1 MDREKVQNLLEI
13 LRDRGIIDDY
23 KTSGEDHFGFSC
35 IFPSRHES
43 GEDTS
48 PSMTISCDAEGP
60 SFLKCHACRYVGP
73 LLDGLNA
80 ANMEHHGVLADV
92 MEWLRGNETAPSV
105 KLARVKTGKKYSIK
119 DYTAEL
125 EKFRSEPFPP
135 EAVAFLEKKGCDE
148 KIARR
153 MHCSWVESR
162 EFPFGDKLVTV
173 RKSIVY
179 PVLMEHEGQLICV
192 GAQARSVEG
201 KGRNKYFSIFPFQ
214 ARQHVFGEHLLGK
227 MKGKRILVV
236 EGPLDCMHLLKLGE
250 ASVALFGLNAS
261 EPKIAKLKASG
272 ARMVYVILDPDQN
285 EIRDKDGL
293 RPSER
298 IAKAI
303 EAAGMPAKPL
313 FPTEN
318 PKHMVKE
325 QVNALL
331 GNP

>member
-48 PSMTISCDAEGP
+48 PSMTISCDEKGP
-60 SFLKCHACRYVGP
+60 SFLKCHACRYVGT

-80 ANMEHHGVLADV
+80 SNMEHPGLLSDV
-92 MEWLRGNETAPSV
+92 MEWLRGNEIIPTV
-105 KLARVKTGKKYSIK
+105 RVGVAKKGKHYVFK

-125 EKFRSEPFPP
+125 EKIRGSPFPP
-135 EAVAFLEKKGCDE
+135 EALAFLKEKGCSE
-148 KIARR
+148 KVAKR
-153 MHCSWVESR
+153 MHCSWVESQ
-162 EFPFGDKLVTV
+162 EFQFGDKTAVIK
-173 RKSIVY
+173 KSIVY
-179 PVLMEHEGQLICV
+179 PVLMENEGKLLCV

-214 ARQHVFGEHLLGK
+214 ARQHLFGEHLLAK
-227 MKGKRILVV
+227 MKGKRITMV
-236 EGPLDCMHLLKLGE
+236 EGPLDCMHLLQLGE

-261 EPKIAKLKASG
+261 DAKIDKIAAALV
-272 ARMVYVILDPDQN
+272 RVVYVMLDPDQN
-285 EIRDKDGL
+285 AVRDKDGL

-298 IAKAI
+298 IAKAL
-303 EAAGMPAKPL
+303 EAKGVPARPV

-318 PKHMVKE
+318 PKRMTKE